1 MNKDK
6 IEKVTEL
13 FEALIDL
20 EVRFYYESETV
31 PNTEILSIEVNED
44 GTITIDGF
52 DNEEYIVEIED
63 FIDNYSKEGMNYH
76 SWNLARNFDDAIND
90 L

>member
-6 IEKVTEL
+6 IERVTEL

-31 PNTEILSIEVNED
+31 PNTEIRSIEVNED

-76 SWNLARNFDDAIND
+76 SWNLARNFDEAIND